1 MQKVVDQIKKRC
13 IINHITTH
21 KGNQV
26 KFRNILIAASAALA
40 FSASAQ
46 TYKDELL
53 QCALIAKQVE
63 QIRKAIDHQDLIQAV
78 YLQDAFQQTAQT
90 MNMQDRYTNAVHT
103 GTTRKFESQA
113 HLVNFLMLE
122 CTH

>member
-1 MQKVVDQIKKRC
+1 M
-13 IINHITTH
+13 
-21 KGNQV
+21 
-26 KFRNILIAASAALA
+26 KFRNILIAASTALA

-46 TYKDELL
+46 TYNDDLL

-90 MNMQDRYTNAVHT
+90 MNMQDRYLTAVET
-103 GTTRKFESQA
+103 GTSRQFASQA
-113 HLVNFLMLE
+113 QLVSFLMLE